1 MLYSCA
7 PLEGLT
13 GRQFRK
19 VHQSCFPGADRY
31 YMPFLSP
38 AQGHVFSPKELR
50 ELDPDYNR
58 GIPVIP
64 QLLTRR
70 AEDFVW
76 AAGELAAMGYRE
88 VNLNLGC
95 PSGTVTAKGKG
106 AGFLGRLEELEGFLD
121 EIFAH
126 SPLPIS
132 IKTRLGVQ
140 EAEEFEAILQL
151 YAQYPLRELILHPR
165 VQKDLY
171 RRPVRNQWYGFA
183 LERVKFP
190 LCGNGDLNTPEDA
203 RALTE
208 TYPGLERL
216 MFGRGLMA
224 DPALISRQ
232 KGGPPAS
239 RGDLQRFHDAL
250 YEHYI
255 QDFGSPHSAM
265 MRMKEH
271 WSYLITRFRDHEKHA
286 KHLKKAQNP
295 QDFRRWAQ
303 AVFQELDLV

>member
-1 MLYSCA
+1 MLHSLGGDCHSGA
-7 PLEGLT
+7 ADAQDPCDLALGGMGGL
-13 GRQFRK
+13 
-19 VHQSCFPGADRY
+19 AD
-31 YMPFLSP
+31 
-38 AQGHVFSPKELR
+38 G
-50 ELDPDYNR
+50 
-58 GIPVIP
+58 P
-64 QLLTRR
+64 Q
-70 AEDFVW
+70 D
-76 AAGELAAMGYRE
+76 GELAGVEVLTGEKAEDTGLGEDMGF
-88 VNLNLGC
+88 
-95 PSGTVTAKGKG
+95 TVQ
-106 AGFLGRLEELEGFLD
+106 
-121 EIFAH
+121 
-126 SPLPIS
+126 
-132 IKTRLGVQ
+132 VQ

>member
-38 AQGHVFSPKELR
+38 AQGHVFSQKELR

-70 AEDFVW
+70 VEDFVW

-106 AGFLGRLEELEGFLD
+106 AGFLGRLEELERFLD

-151 YAQYPLRELILHPR
+151 YSAPPGPEGPVPPARSEPVVR
-165 VQKDLY
+165 VCSGTGQIS
-171 RRPVRNQWYGFA
+171 PVRQRGPEYPGG
-183 LERVKFP
+183 RP
-190 LCGNGDLNTPEDA
+190 GPDGDLS
-203 RALTE
+203 RAGGVDVW
-208 TYPGLERL
+208 PGAD
-216 MFGRGLMA
+216 GRPGA
-224 DPALISRQ
+224 DFQAKGRSSRQ
-232 KGGPPAS
+232 PGGPPEVS
-239 RGDLQRFHDAL
+239 
-250 YEHYI
+250 
-255 QDFGSPHSAM
+255 
-265 MRMKEH
+265 
-271 WSYLITRFRDHEKHA
+271 
-286 KHLKKAQNP
+286 
-295 QDFRRWAQ
+295 
-303 AVFQELDLV
+303 